1 MKHRLQFT
9 GKKLIRMALLLLGV
23 SIVTFLLMCASPLDP
38 LQTNVGQ
45 VALGSM
51 SPEQVARLEAY
62 WGVDTPPVQRYLGW
76 MGDFLH
82 GDMGTSLLYRQPVL
96 TVIGQRLANSVLL
109 LIAAWVFS
117 GILGLILGVAAGALR
132 GKWPDRLIRGY
143 CLLISSTPTFW
154 LAILFLLIFSVWLGW
169 FPVGLSVPVGVAA
182 DAVTFADRVRHA
194 ALPALTLSITGVAN
208 IALHT
213 REKMIDV
220 LESDYV
226 LFARARGESEASVI
240 LRHGLRNVSLPAITL
255 QFASVSEIIGGS
267 VLVEQVFSYPGLGQA
282 AVTAGLGSDLPL
294 LLGIT
299 VITSAIVFAGNLIAD
314 LLYGAADP
322 RIRKGAARK

>member
-9 GKKLIRMALLLLGV
+9 GKKLIRMALLLFGV

-76 MGDFLH
+76 LGDFLH

-132 GKWPDRLIRGY
+132 GKWPGPSDPWIL
-143 CLLISSTPTFW
+143 SS
-154 LAILFLLIFSVWLGW
+154 
-169 FPVGLSVPVGVAA
+169 
-182 DAVTFADRVRHA
+182 
-194 ALPALTLSITGVAN
+194 
-208 IALHT
+208 
-213 REKMIDV
+213 
-220 LESDYV
+220 
-226 LFARARGESEASVI
+226 
-240 LRHGLRNVSLPAITL
+240 
-255 QFASVSEIIGGS
+255 
-267 VLVEQVFSYPGLGQA
+267 
-282 AVTAGLGSDLPL
+282 
-294 LLGIT
+294 
-299 VITSAIVFAGNLIAD
+299 
-314 LLYGAADP
+314 
-322 RIRKGAARK
+322 